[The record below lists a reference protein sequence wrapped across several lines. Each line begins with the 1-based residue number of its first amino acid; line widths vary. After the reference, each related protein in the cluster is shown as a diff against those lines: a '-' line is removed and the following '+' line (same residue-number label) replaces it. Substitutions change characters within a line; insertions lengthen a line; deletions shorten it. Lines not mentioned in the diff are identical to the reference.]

1 MKSKLGEACKNG
13 VYWDHASFK
22 SLFKG
27 NNLVSCLKEKFMHS
41 KHHHVMI
48 EMNEWMLD
56 MYKRAIN
63 IIMENW
69 TPISWFQLVVS
80 HLGSW

>member
-1 MKSKLGEACKNG
+1 
-13 VYWDHASFK
+13 
-22 SLFKG
+22 
-27 NNLVSCLKEKFMHS
+27 MHS

-63 IIMENW
+63 IIMEN
-69 TPISWFQLVVS
+69 
-80 HLGSW
+80 